1 VRLLRVACVLM
12 VLGLSA
18 WIGFRTW
25 PRRLEISLKPLPSV
39 RFESGAMV
47 VPLPTEALLGE
58 VGEFDNELSAYLWFD
73 YLRSRPSMNR
83 SQVLLVVKEEGM
95 RTYRIQIIL
104 PNDALTAVPFLAQ
117 LEANGYIQ
125 CCDLAFSH
133 HAPVEYSRKQTE
145 VFIARYKR
153 PVYIY
158 SCESTTRQ
166 LLVRT
171 ARFLAFKSWTG
182 PRVQAASGSE
192 IAALGQQEATDLAAD
207 IIAVAKFYDLP
218 LDLFLGIGTMEK
230 LSEHSWR
237 SDPLNMEK
245 EGRQGRHHPEKEKAP
260 GSGQQ
265 LFGGSVADHTRD
277 ASLRSRPLPKRQ
289 RSATTNMLP
298 TPSSPV

>member
-1 VRLLRVACVLM
+1 LNSDHTAQRC
-12 VLGLSA
+12 
-18 WIGFRTW
+18 
-25 PRRLEISLKPLPSV
+25 
-39 RFESGAMV
+39 
-47 VPLPTEALLGE
+47 
-58 VGEFDNELSAYLWFD
+58 FD
-73 YLRSRPSMNR
+73 R
-83 SQVLLVVKEEGM
+83 G
-95 RTYRIQIIL
+95 T
-104 PNDALTAVPFLAQ
+104 FLAQ
-117 LEANGYIQ
+117 LEAKGYIQ

-145 VFIARYKR
+145 VFIAAYKR
-153 PVYIY
+153 PVTHTL
-158 SCESTTRQ
+158 ESLTTRQ

-171 ARFLAFKSWTG
+171 ARFLAFKSRTG

-237 SDPLNMEK
+237 SDTLNMEK
-245 EGRQGRHHPEKEKAP
+245 EGRQGRHHPEKEKAL
-260 GSGQQ
+260 GSCQQ

-289 RSATTNMLP
+289 RSARLRICFQPLRHGCDAVDGELWHATRRVMT
-298 TPSSPV
+298 VI